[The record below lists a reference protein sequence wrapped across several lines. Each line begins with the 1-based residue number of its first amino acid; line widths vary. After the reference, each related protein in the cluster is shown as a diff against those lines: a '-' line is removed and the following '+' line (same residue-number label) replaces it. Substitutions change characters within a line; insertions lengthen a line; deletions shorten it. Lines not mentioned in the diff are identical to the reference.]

1 MGCYCPDKL
10 MSLKQQARLRS
21 LRARAENN
29 LQEKWQEKLSR
40 LQRLS
45 NKARLE
51 TGDCFSNAI
60 RSVHMNRGHRTQ
72 TSHTNG
78 NYWDTWNTAS
88 HAGLVWDQKW
98 SSGSAHMWTEATSLV
113 SSTGGTKWFAHNP
126 KGGAQKHHYSS
137 TLE

>member
-1 MGCYCPDKL
+1 

-60 RSVHMNRGHRTQ
+60 RSVYVNRGHRTQ

-88 HAGLVWDQKW
+88 HAGLVWEQKW
-98 SSGSAHMWTEATSLV
+98 NMWT
-113 SSTGGTKWFAHNP
+113 
-126 KGGAQKHHYSS
+126 Q
-137 TLE
+137 